1 MKNGKFAKRGVATKV
16 MLVILAVMLVAGIS
30 VGGTLAWITAKSSA
44 VVNTFTYGDINITLQ
59 EHHLKADGT
68 LDQDEEVQ
76 ENAYKFIPGVNLNK
90 DPFVTVEAGS
100 EACWLFVKVVET
112 DWPETEKISYSVN
125 TANNEWNALNGV
137 AGVYY
142 REVAASDA
150 DQDFYVLAGNKITV
164 ANTLT
169 KTEIEAFAD
178 TAQLTFTA
186 YAVQKEGMADA
197 AAAWAATNA

>member
-30 VGGTLAWITAKSSA
+30 VGGTLAWITAKSSE
-44 VVNTFTYGDINITLQ
+44 VVNTFTYGDINITLK
-59 EHHLKADGT
+59 EHNLLEDGT
-68 LDQDEEVQ
+68 LGNEEVQ
-76 ENAYKFIPGVNLNK
+76 KNSYKFIPGVDLNK

-112 DWPETEKISYSVN
+112 DWPATEKISYSVDSAW
-125 TANNEWNALNGV
+125 TELK

-142 REVAASDA
+142 REVAASNA
-150 DQDFYVLAGNKITV
+150 DQPFYVLAGNKITV
-164 ANTLT
+164 ADTLT

-197 AAAWAATNA
+197 AAAWAAANA

>member
-30 VGGTLAWITAKSSA
+30 VGGTLAWITAKSSE

-59 EHHLKADGT
+59 EHELQENGSLGNK
-68 LDQDEEVQ
+68 EVQ
-76 ENAYKFIPGVNLNK
+76 KNSYKFIPGVDLNK
-90 DPFVTVEAGS
+90 DPFVTVKAGS

-112 DWPETEKISYSVN
+112 DWPATEKISYSVDSAW
-125 TANNEWNALNGV
+125 TELE

-142 REVAASDA
+142 REVAASNA
-150 DQDFYVLAGNKITV
+150 DQPFYVLAGNKITV

-169 KTEIEAFAD
+169 KTEIEAFAA
-178 TAQLTFTA
+178 TAKLTFTA
-186 YAVQKEGMADA
+186 YAVQKEGITTA
-197 AAAWAATNA
+197 AAAWAAANA

>member
-16 MLVILAVMLVAGIS
+16 MMVILAVMLVAGIS
-30 VGGTLAWITAKSSA
+30 VGGTLAWITAKSSE

-59 EHHLKADGT
+59 EHELLENGSLGNK
-68 LDQDEEVQ
+68 EVQ
-76 ENAYKFIPGVNLNK
+76 KNSYKFIPGVDLNK

-112 DWPETEKISYSVN
+112 DWPANDKISYSVN

-197 AAAWAATNA
+197 VAAWAAANP

>member
-16 MLVILAVMLVAGIS
+16 MMVILAVMLVAGIS
-30 VGGTLAWITAKSSA
+30 VGGTLAWITAKSSE

-59 EHHLKADGT
+59 EHELLENGSLGNK
-68 LDQDEEVQ
+68 EVQ
-76 ENAYKFIPGVNLNK
+76 KNSYKFIPGVDLNK

-100 EACWLFVKVVET
+100 EACWLFVKIEET
-112 DWPETEKISYSVN
+112 TWPANDKISYSVDSAW
-125 TANNEWNALNGV
+125 TELE

-197 AAAWAATNA
+197 VAAWAAANP